1 MKKMILVTGATGRVG
16 SHFVPRLL
24 QRENAV
30 RILVRRAEQ
39 AEAFRKLGA
48 EVIVGDLSQPE
59 SLASAVAGV
68 QTVVHLAA
76 FLRGTD
82 QEHVR
87 ATNEEGALA
96 LANASLSAGVERFV
110 FTSTTLVYGAGYGR
124 PAREDDPLQPTY
136 TYPQTKVAA
145 EQSLQDLS
153 RTQGL
158 GVCILRLAFVYGEGD
173 SHVADFLPRLRTWH
187 PAKRLHLVHH
197 ADVSQALLRAIVTP
211 GIDGHIYNVA
221 DDAPISSA
229 ELLRLNGQPEG
240 SPDVASSLD
249 HPWEMIVD
257 TGHLREELGF
267 RPIYPSYYTA
277 RDAGTL

>member
-1 MKKMILVTGATGRVG
+1 MQTILVTGATGRVG
-16 SHFVPRLL
+16 SRFVPRLL
-24 QRENAV
+24 QRENTV

-39 AEAFRKLGA
+39 TETFRKLGA
-48 EVIVGDLSQPE
+48 EVVVGDLSQPE

-68 QTVVHLAA
+68 HTVVHLAA
-76 FLRGTD
+76 FFRGAD
-82 QEHVR
+82 QERVR

-96 LANASLSAGVERFV
+96 LAKASISAGVERFV
-110 FTSTTLVYGAGYGR
+110 FTSTNLVYGAGRGR
-124 PAREDDPLQPTY
+124 PAREDDPLQPAF

-145 EQSLQDLS
+145 EQSLQELY

-158 GVCILRLAFVYGEGD
+158 GVRILRLAFVYGEND
-173 SHVADFLPRLRTWH
+173 PHVADFLPRLRDWH
-187 PAKRLHLVHH
+187 PAKRLHMVHH
-197 ADVSQALLRAIVTP
+197 ADVSQALLRAIATP

-229 ELLRLNGQPEG
+229 ELFRLNGQPEG

-249 HPWEMIVD
+249 NPWEMIVD
-257 TGHLREELGF
+257 TGRLRDELGF